1 MHSHQ
6 CLNQND
12 IIPAFLFQVSV
23 PLTDG
28 LDPVL
33 MLTDDATVAAWHNQ
47 GLPND
52 RMSIENAAIL
62 TTSERW
68 PLIID
73 PQQQG
78 IKWIRNQL
86 ASDLRVVQLGQKG

>member
-1 MHSHQ
+1 M
-6 CLNQND
+6 
-12 IIPAFLFQVSV
+12 
-23 PLTDG
+23 TEG

-33 MLTDDATVAAWHNQ
+33 MLTDDATVATWCNQ

-52 RMSIENAAIL
+52 RMSIENATIL
-62 TTSERW
+62 INSERW

-78 IKWIRNQL
+78 IKWLRNRVG
-86 ASDLRVVQLGQKG
+86 ADLKVVQVGQGG